1 MRKHKASRYA
11 QLTDEQRKELTS
23 VRSPVIV
30 HPGFDSYTGPAE
42 NLQYFQAALGKFRS
56 CVAGLASADLFEM
69 AFVRWC
75 NGSNRNSKRNFE
87 TAQSQFANGFV
98 AFLHATDRRSIPV
111 AAMDTELINEFLNW
125 LNGKTDTNP
134 KNFAPE
140 TQRRYYGLFAQL
152 LTLLK
157 KHPNTSTAL
166 NSALVFPKTPFS
178 GQRGGEAQ
186 RSRISESDKLLDD
199 GTWKR
204 LLDACRAEIAE
215 TITIYNA
222 ARAVWELEQIPPPE
236 KHHRSPY
243 RSLDVVWW
251 KLNSLY
257 PERNVPG
264 LAELRTVNRSM
275 ANQIQHT
282 HRYGPTVR
290 PFQPEPDTILPFAL
304 LSAAYTFANYGP
316 LLSLTH
322 RQTIEKIVMDVA
334 RYTFD
339 FIKPRGTDY
348 LRSFAVDDDMF
359 SPSSLFKFLKQ
370 WTSRIRPLAGKYV
383 DRCFIFVTN
392 EGEVR
397 GYSVAKDDG
406 TDSDQTWKHALTS
419 FLRRHQLPRIT
430 IQVIRDTGLD
440 IVRFQNNDD
449 IRAVQAA
456 GGQVSKSTVER
467 HYDGPGTKRKRT
479 EHLAEGMTVYAR
491 WANTQGKVDH
501 RRSGPNADIAAA
513 TPGWKCFDPFDSP
526 IPGEVPGRICQA
538 FGRCPACPMG
548 FLDFKSPYALARCLQ
563 LQEETISART
573 YLEAQRW
580 KDAFE
585 PVLKV
590 LRTRWLPAFTDKS
603 VRDAASRLNLNP
615 IGRLE

>member
-1 MRKHKASRYA
+1 MRLQTSSKWLSYA
-11 QLTDEQRKELTS
+11 GATEAIEIRNEILKLHNLSLRMALLPSCMRPTDVPFPWL
-23 VRSPVIV
+23 
-30 HPGFDSYTGPAE
+30 
-42 NLQYFQAALGKFRS
+42 
-56 CVAGLASADLFEM
+56 
-69 AFVRWC
+69 RW
-75 NGSNRNSKRNFE
+75 
-87 TAQSQFANGFV
+87 TQ
-98 AFLHATDRRSIPV
+98 
-111 AAMDTELINEFLNW
+111 LINEFLNW

-467 HYDGPGTKRKRT
+467 HYDGPGQNARELSTLRK
-479 EHLAEGMTVYAR
+479 E
-491 WANTQGKVDH
+491 
-501 RRSGPNADIAAA
+501 
-513 TPGWKCFDPFDSP
+513 
-526 IPGEVPGRICQA
+526 
-538 FGRCPACPMG
+538 
-548 FLDFKSPYALARCLQ
+548 
-563 LQEETISART
+563 
-573 YLEAQRW
+573 
-580 KDAFE
+580 
-585 PVLKV
+585 
-590 LRTRWLPAFTDKS
+590 
-603 VRDAASRLNLNP
+603 
-615 IGRLE
+615 